1 MTDIA
6 TDYSN
11 DSLRGDLGL
20 QEGQLIQDEGLD
32 SAILHSLFTD
42 RRATLADVKPLGRSD
57 LRGWWGDLTLAA
69 TGDQYGSLLWLLERE
84 KLNAAT
90 AERARQ
96 YAVDALKWLI
106 EDGVAISYEV
116 EVEILRRDTLGMLVT
131 VQLDAENIIVT
142 QYLTSLGAGD
152 AV

>member
-1 MTDIA
+1 MDIS

-11 DSLRGDLGL
+11 DALRGDLTL
-20 QEGQLIQDEGLD
+20 QDGQLTQDEGLD
-32 SAILHSLFTD
+32 SAILHSLFKD
-42 RRATLADVKPLGRSD
+42 RRATLTDVKPLGRTD
-57 LRGWWGDLTLAA
+57 LRGWWGDLTLAME
-69 TGDQYGSLLWLLERE
+69 GDQYGSLLWLLERE
-84 KLNAAT
+84 KLSAQT

-96 YAVDALKWLI
+96 YARDALAWLI

-131 VQLDAENIIVT
+131 IQLDAENTLVK
-142 QYLTSLGAGD
+142 QYLTSLGGGD